1 MYKKLTITL
10 AMIAT
15 LLLASNVKAMPLI
28 GDIAPSFKADTTGG
42 KIDFPADYKGKWVV
56 LFSHP
61 ADFTPV
67 CTTEFMAF
75 QKLEPNFNSLNTK
88 LIGLSESNTKQHR
101 EWIESIKGIN
111 YNSCADTQITF
122 PIIDDENGNIAKKY
136 GMLQNDTHN
145 TKTVRSVFII
155 DPESKI
161 RAIIYYPQSTGRYMP
176 EIQRL
181 VIALQTSDA
190 FGVSTP
196 ADWMPGDDV
205 IVPTNKIPEGNP
217 AELLEEMGITE
228 HSPYLYTQ
236 KLDINSIKEKLIK

>member
-1 MYKKLTITL
+1 MYKKLTITF
-10 AMIAT
+10 AIIAA
-15 LLLASNVKAMPLI
+15 LLLANNVKAMPLI
-28 GDIAPSFKADTTGG
+28 GDIAPSFKADTTAG
-42 KIDFPADYKGKWVV
+42 KIDFPLDYKGKWVV

-75 QKLEPNFNSLNTK
+75 QKLLPNFDSINTK
-88 LIGLSESNTKQHR
+88 LIGLSESSTKQHR
-101 EWIESIKGIN
+101 EWIDSIKGIN
-111 YNSCADTQITF
+111 YNSCSDTQITF
-122 PIIDDENGNIAKKY
+122 PIIDDESGNIAKKY
-136 GMLQNDTHN
+136 GMLQNDAHT

-205 IVPTNKIPEGNP
+205 IVPTDKIPEGKP
-217 AELLEEMGITE
+217 AELLQEMGITE

-236 KLDINSIKEKLIK
+236 KLDINSIKDKLIK